1 MSPKTKEQF
10 EVIRQRSRE
19 NILETALE
27 LFARNGYASTSISQI
42 AKAAGVSK
50 GLMYN
55 YFESKEALL
64 HAILTSEMEMGEAL
78 WNGAMETAETPFQ
91 KLKNATLT
99 MVSIVRNNQEHWK
112 LLTSLAFQPDIMQG
126 MEAVVE
132 EKKRMYIGQMVGL
145 FTEMGVPNPVMETY
159 FYGALMDGIFLHY
172 MNLEK
177 DYPLDDMVGYL
188 LERYEERG
196 GGEK

>member
-1 MSPKTKEQF
+1 M
-10 EVIRQRSRE
+10 IRQRSRE

-78 WNGAMETAETPFQ
+78 WNGAMEAAETPFQ

-126 MEAVVE
+126 MEELVE
-132 EKKRMYIGQMVGL
+132 GKKKMYIGQMVGL

-159 FYGALMDGIFLHY
+159 FYGALLDGIFLHY

-188 LERYEERG
+188 LERYG
-196 GGEK
+196 SGSPPSP